1 MGGIGFGTGFYLLL
15 FYTFINNCTDGLIFR
30 QTLYIYYNKQCIY
43 HLRLKI
49 MKFVPVKERLNIIVL
64 ILLLSTCFLADILSP
79 KGITVWI
86 SYIFVLLYSSS
97 KIASI
102 DLRIVAGV
110 ITILITLGYRL
121 APQGIKPEI
130 IVEIARI
137 LGVISIWIL
146 TILLI
151 NDKKNKETIYLNE
164 ERFRLLYEAMLE
176 GIVYFDSS
184 GRIIDANGNAEKM
197 LDTPLSQMINKQLNE
212 LGKEIIHPTG
222 LAFSDAEY
230 PSARVTNT
238 GKIVNNIVMG
248 ICCETT
254 ESGRRTRWLN
264 MNAVPLYKDGSL
276 QPDQIVVSFDEVT
289 KLIETERKLEE
300 ERNQARLY
308 FDIAGV
314 LMVVLDTSGMIKR
327 INKKGVD
334 LLKYK
339 QEEFSGKNWFE
350 LCIPN
355 RNREELLDSFHS
367 ITSGRAESWS
377 EFEMPVLTK
386 DNSLRTL
393 RVNNSVVY
401 DSNDEIFEIV
411 ISGEDITGTNEA
423 MRQIRE
429 SNKDLEQF
437 AYIVSHDLQ
446 EPVRMMRNYSQI
458 LQRRYKGRL
467 DSDANDFLFFIED
480 SALRMQQLIRDLLHY
495 SRLNTR
501 GKPFTNVDCNEV
513 ISDVIEDLNLTIMEE
528 NVKIVVDSLPCVYG
542 DKTQIRQ
549 LFQNLIQNS
558 IKFRGPIDPVIEI
571 TYWQDN
577 IHYYFSFRDNGIGI
591 NPEYHK
597 LIFEM
602 FKRLHDRGEYP
613 GTGIGLAICKK
624 IIDRHGGEIY
634 VVSEEGKGCDFRFS
648 LPVGGT

>member
-1 MGGIGFGTGFYLLL
+1 MES
-15 FYTFINNCTDGLIFR
+15 
-30 QTLYIYYNKQCIY
+30 
-43 HLRLKI
+43 
-49 MKFVPVKERLNIIVL
+49 VPVKERLNIIVL

-86 SYIFVLLYSSS
+86 SYVFVLLYSSS
-97 KIASI
+97 KITNI
-102 DLRIVAGV
+102 DLRIIAGI
-110 ITILITLGYRL
+110 ITILIALGYRL
-121 APQGIKPEI
+121 APQGVKPEI

-137 LGVISIWIL
+137 LGIISMWIL
-146 TILLI
+146 TILLT
-151 NDKKNKETIYLNE
+151 NDRKNRKTILLNE
-164 ERFRLLYEAMLE
+164 KKFRSLYENILE
-176 GIVYFDSS
+176 GILYLDGN
-184 GRIIDANGNAEKM
+184 GRIIDANRNAEEM
-197 LDTPLSQMINKQLNE
+197 LNIPLSHMMDKKLNE
-212 LGKEIIHPTG
+212 LGKEIIHTNG
-222 LAFSDAEY
+222 LVFSDTEY
-230 PSARVTNT
+230 PSERVTNT
-238 GKIVNNIVMG
+238 GAAVNNIVMG
-248 ICCETT
+248 ICC
-254 ESGRRTRWLN
+254 GDGDAGKKIRWIN
-264 MNAVPLYKDGSL
+264 MNAVPLYKNGSL
-276 QPDQIVVSFDEVT
+276 QPDQIVVSFDDVT
-289 KLIETERKLEE
+289 KLVETERKLEE

-314 LMVVLDTSGMIKR
+314 LMIVLDTTGIIKR
-327 INKKGVD
+327 INKKGID
-334 LLKYK
+334 ILNYK
-339 QEEFSGKNWFE
+339 HEELSGRNWFE

-355 RNREELLDSFHS
+355 RNREELLDSFKS
-367 ITSGRAESWS
+367 IASDRAEPWS
-377 EFEMPVLTK
+377 NFEMPVLTK
-386 DNSLRTL
+386 DNTLRTL
-393 RVNNSVVY
+393 RVNSSVVY
-401 DSNDEIFEIV
+401 DYNDDISEIV
-411 ISGEDITGTNEA
+411 ISGEDITETNEA

-429 SNKDLEQF
+429 SNRDLEQF

-501 GKPFTNVDCNEV
+501 GKPFSNVDCNEV
-513 ISDVIEDLNLTIMEE
+513 MADVIDDLYLTIQEE
-528 NVKIVVDSLPCVYG
+528 NVRIAFSELPCVYG

-558 IKFRGPIDPVIEI
+558 IRFRSTKDPEIEI
-571 TYWQDN
+571 TYWKDASY
-577 IHYYFSFRDNGIGI
+577 YYFSFRDNGIGI

-634 VVSEEGKGCDFRFS
+634 VISKEGEGCDFRFS
-648 LPVGGT
+648 LPEGGI